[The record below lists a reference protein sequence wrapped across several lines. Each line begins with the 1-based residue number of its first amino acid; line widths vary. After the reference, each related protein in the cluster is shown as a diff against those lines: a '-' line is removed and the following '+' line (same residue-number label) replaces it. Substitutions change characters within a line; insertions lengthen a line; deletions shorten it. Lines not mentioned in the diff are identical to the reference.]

1 MAALLFGTIA
11 FHILDMSFFMLRG
24 SLLVISEARLII
36 RKGAIF
42 ETLIVAIEIQV
53 RRWRRGRGMIGW
65 LCGFV
70 IPI

>member
-1 MAALLFGTIA
+1 
-11 FHILDMSFFMLRG
+11 MLRG